1 MTLQSLNLNT
11 MKILVER
18 KWKKD
23 TYTIGVVSINGTRFS
38 ESVED
43 KDRGLNDT
51 MSEAYINTRKVYGK
65 TAIPTG
71 TYEIKLTY
79 SPSFASRAW
88 GKKYGGKVP
97 QLMNVKGFTGVR
109 IHPLN
114 KPEDSLGCLGFGRNL
129 EKGKV
134 LQATEYY
141 YKLMDNYIIPA
152 SKKNEKIE
160 ITIK

>member
-1 MTLQSLNLNT
+1 

-23 TYTIGVVSINGTRFS
+23 TYTIGVVSVNGVRFS

-43 KDRGLNDT
+43 KDRGLNST

-65 TAIPTG
+65 TAIPVG
-71 TYEIKLTY
+71 TYEVKLTY
-79 SPSFASRAW
+79 SPKFGTTAW

-97 QLMNVKGFTGVR
+97 QIMNVKGFSGIR

-114 KPEDSLGCLGFGRNL
+114 SAEQSYGCLGFGRNL

-134 LQATEYY
+134 LKSTEYY
-141 YKLMDNYIIPA
+141 YSLMDKYIMPA
-152 SKKNEKIE
+152 AKKGEKIE
-160 ITIK
+160 ICIK

>member
-1 MTLQSLNLNT
+1 

-18 KWKKD
+18 KWKKE
-23 TYTIGVVSINGTRFS
+23 TYTIGVVSVNGVRFS

-43 KDRGLNDT
+43 KDRGLNST

-65 TAIPTG
+65 TAIPVG
-71 TYEIKLTY
+71 TYEVKLTY
-79 SPSFASRAW
+79 SPKFGTTAW

-97 QLMNVKGFTGVR
+97 QIMNVKGFSGIR

-114 KPEDSLGCLGFGRNL
+114 SAEQSYGCLGFGRNL

-134 LQATEYY
+134 LKSTEYY
-141 YKLMDNYIIPA
+141 YNLMDKYIMPA
-152 SKKNEKIE
+152 AKKGEKIE
-160 ITIK
+160 ICIK